1 MTELTTAI
9 DEQGNLH
16 IGPRII
22 PPPASISAQARKFLA
37 TPFPNAPQPPATD
50 KAAWKRVIAAVD
62 RMYQPLADQW
72 LATAPVTVETIQLG
86 GVTVH
91 KATPHSIAHPER
103 AHVRIHGG
111 AWMFMGGK
119 YAKGEAALTAAQFGC
134 VTFGVDYRMP
144 PDHPYPAAV
153 DDGVAVWRAVI
164 EQYDP
169 RKVAMTGTSAGGNLT
184 AAVTLK
190 ARDSGLPMPACVGLM
205 TPATDMTRISDTF
218 ETNAGIDTVL
228 RPGGSAVALYAEG
241 HDLAD
246 PYLSPLYGDFT
257 KGFPPTFLQSGT
269 RDLLL
274 SDTVRMHRAL
284 LKAGIPAELHVWEAM
299 PHGGFGGIFGT
310 EAPEDAE
317 MVEALVGFVE
327 RQLG

>member
-1 MTELTTAI
+1 MTERTIAI
-9 DEQGNLH
+9 DELGNLH
-16 IGPRII
+16 LGPRII
-22 PPPASISAQARKFLA
+22 PVPTSISENARKFLA
-37 TPFPNAPQPPATD
+37 TPFPASPQPAVTD
-50 KAAWKRVIAAVD
+50 SEGWKKVVAAVN
-62 RMYQPLADQW
+62 RMLEPVVDGW
-72 LATAPVTVETIQLG
+72 LAGLPVTVETIRLG
-86 GVTVH
+86 GVIVH
-91 KATPHSIAHPER
+91 KATPHSIKHPER

-119 YAKGEAALTAAQFGC
+119 YAKGETALTAAQFGC

-153 DDGVAVWRAVI
+153 DDGVAVWREVI
-164 EQYDP
+164 QQYDP
-169 RKVAMTGTSAGGNLT
+169 AKVAMTGTSAGGNRT

-228 RPGGSAVALYAEG
+228 RTGGSAVALYAEG

-246 PYLSPLYGDFT
+246 PYLSPVYGDFT
-257 KGFPPTFLQSGT
+257 KGFPPAFLQSGT

-317 MVEALVGFVE
+317 MVEALVAFVE
-327 RQLG
+327 RRLG